1 MTEPDYIWYD
11 SVGWNAAIT
20 RHIQHIAIILLYY
33 KGIVNQ
39 APKSRSTYC
48 ECFFTLN
55 TDSLPFQPVD
65 PDQGKVILYTTS
77 LGLIRR
83 TQGDCDY
90 VRKIFHNLMVNVDE
104 RNVFMNPRL
113 KKELEERLGGKVM
126 TLPKVFINGE
136 LIGVHI
142 YI

>member
-1 MTEPDYIWYD
+1 
-11 SVGWNAAIT
+11 
-20 RHIQHIAIILLYY
+20 
-33 KGIVNQ
+33 
-39 APKSRSTYC
+39 
-48 ECFFTLN
+48 
-55 TDSLPFQPVD
+55 
-65 PDQGKVILYTTS
+65 
-77 LGLIRR
+77 
-83 TQGDCDY
+83 
-90 VRKIFHNLMVNVDE
+90 MVNVDE